1 MAGLGVGGSK
11 SSNKSKA
18 TTNQTQTN
26 TLSDRAAGMLYQ
38 GISDVQGMKYQGFD
52 PSQVDKYQSPYTQKV
67 IDASLAQADQRDAI
81 ARAQQQGDF
90 AAAGAFGDKRRGIYE
105 AELAGNQSRDR
116 ASLIAG
122 LNDKAYT
129 DARGIAAGE
138 NQNQNQYALAL
149 QALLAQL
156 RGGFANE
163 GTQTMSGTQTSK
175 GSGMNLGFS
184 WGAK

>member
-1 MAGLGVGGSK
+1 MGLGLTGGK
-11 SSNKSKA
+11 NKSKQSA

-38 GISDVQGMKYQGFD
+38 GINDVQGMQYQGFD
-52 PSQVDKYQSPYTQKV
+52 PSQVERYQSPYTQQV
-67 IDASLAQADQRDAI
+67 IDASLSQADQRDAI

-105 AELAGNQSRDR
+105 AELQGNQSRDR

-129 DARGIAAGE
+129 DARGIAVNE
-138 NQNQNQYALAL
+138 NQNQNQFALAL
-149 QALLAQL
+149 QALMAQL
-156 RGGFANE
+156 RSGFANE

-175 GSGMNLGFS
+175 GSGSNLGFN